1 MVSRGRDSAESPSSA
16 CCERRRGRSR
26 RIQARCSMSLRGL
39 HAACG
44 LRLGAKPCGRA
55 ADAREACRKTSTGS
69 SPTARADPRRKAAWN
84 SGCAQRRR
92 LAVFHRRGCFFPFST
107 CFLDAGGKFR
117 LPSSALPGAVTEESG
132 ASSAFPNRRQ
142 AFPAMATKSCGVR
155 RVLKTEPSP
164 PPGRLPAAPNEPIS
178 SRHRGGSPGRRSPNR
193 DDRRMPESRPSPRLD
208 ERPWSFLRKML

>member
-69 SPTARADPRRKAAWN
+69 SPTARADPSPQSCMELRLRAAPTARRLSPKGMFLSFLYLLLRCGRQIPVTLQCVTGRRDGRIRRPVGFSEQASGFSGDGDGVLWRPSGPENGAFPTPWTA
-84 SGCAQRRR
+84 SGCAERTDL
-92 LAVFHRRGCFFPFST
+92 LATP
-107 CFLDAGGKFR
+107 
-117 LPSSALPGAVTEESG
+117 
-132 ASSAFPNRRQ
+132 
-142 AFPAMATKSCGVR
+142 R
-155 RVLKTEPSP
+155 RVTRAQIAKPRRPKNAGIASL
-164 PPGRLPAAPNEPIS
+164 AAS
-178 SRHRGGSPGRRSPNR
+178 
-193 DDRRMPESRPSPRLD
+193 
-208 ERPWSFLRKML
+208 